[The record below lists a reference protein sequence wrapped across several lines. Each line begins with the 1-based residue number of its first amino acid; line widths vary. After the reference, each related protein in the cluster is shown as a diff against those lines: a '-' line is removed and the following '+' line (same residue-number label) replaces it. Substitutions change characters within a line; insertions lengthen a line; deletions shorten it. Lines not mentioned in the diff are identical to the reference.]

1 MAVMCY
7 VRSQAAVCRGAVVMN
22 GRENIV
28 MNFTAHRFEPK
39 QLQSM
44 VGTTFPNIMRRFL
57 IKMASKIGKV
67 VQTDKIVQ
75 TMGDPSATTF
85 TTSPWSAPPSLCSSR
100 GCRYNQPMSGTPSL
114 CSCSTCRYNQPMS
127 GTPSLCSCSTCRYNQ
142 PMSGTPS
149 LCSCSTCRYNQPMSG
164 TPIVMHPQYAPFLC
178 PASMHHSYAPT
189 SMQLQSML
197 GSRIMMHPQYAFLC
211 IIIMHSQYAF
221 LCPIS
226 MHLQSWLAPLYF
238 APSCFTLVMHQ
249 QYAYPAECLFALK
262 RSNL

>member
-1 MAVMCY
+1 MCY

-100 GCRYNQPMSGTPSL
+100 G
-114 CSCSTCRYNQPMS
+114 
-127 GTPSLCSCSTCRYNQ
+127 CRYNQ